1 MVRIK
6 RAAAV
11 LVLLAAALTLYAAVP
26 LEDYIQN
33 LDEKQ
38 REALFAG
45 DVISHDSTVGNALR
59 LLPPETLI
67 AEKVS
72 EFEIN
77 ENSLFTECMSFIEY
91 PDYFAS
97 MSQREQMVHSFNT
110 LRSLSTQEGITYI
123 SFRKGNKPALL
134 IEESHVTDRVGGR
147 KELEDPVMDYLPVGD
162 RLIVF
167 QKDTSFK
174 NNYYEYEYH
183 NTRFELFQ
191 QVTNKTD
198 MRVLG
203 LIPAVR
209 RDVMNINTS
218 VIFTDKG
225 MLAYSLAVAENQKS
239 VISILG
245 YRVHLPSAFQRRI
258 TAVLEWFVDR
268 LEVNQHD
275 F

>member
-1 MVRIK
+1 MHQIRRV
-6 RAAAV
+6 V
-11 LVLLAAALTLYAAVP
+11 SVFVLLAAALTLQAAVP
-26 LEDYIQN
+26 LEDYIQE
-33 LDEKQ
+33 LTEKQ
-38 REALFAG
+38 REALSAG
-45 DVISHDSTVGNALR
+45 EIISHDSTDGNSLK
-59 LLPPETLI
+59 LLPPGTTI

-72 EFEIN
+72 AFEID
-77 ENSLFTECMSFIEY
+77 ENTLFTECMTLIPY
-91 PDYFAS
+91 PDYFDS
-97 MSQREQMVHSFNT
+97 MPQREQMVHSFNT

-147 KELEDPVMDYLPVGD
+147 KELEDPVIDYLPVGD

-183 NTRFELFQ
+183 NTWFELFQ
-191 QVTNKTD
+191 QVTNKTN

-209 RDVMNINTS
+209 SDVMNINTS
-218 VIFTDKG
+218 VIFTDEG

-245 YRVHLPSAFQRRI
+245 FSVHLPSAFQRRI